1 MVDVAQLVR
10 VTDCG
15 SEGRGFES
23 HLPPKEQT
31 KQKGVENS
39 TPFVFIVY
47 GANLFADI
55 DYENK
60 VVDCQLF
67 AQCSSLEEPP
77 RRAGGKDE
85 RSAVNPIYPLSK
97 HNNVYNKALLSSAL
111 SEKWSF
117 TLSKLRFIRLR
128 VAPK

>member
-39 TPFVFIVY
+39 TPFVFIPY
-47 GANLFADI
+47 AANSFAGI
-55 DYENK
+55 GYKTKMLYINF
-60 VVDCQLF
+60 L
-67 AQCSSLEEPP
+67 
-77 RRAGGKDE
+77 
-85 RSAVNPIYPLSK
+85 RSAVL
-97 HNNVYNKALLSSAL
+97 
-111 SEKWSF
+111 W
-117 TLSKLRFIRLR
+117 
-128 VAPK
+128 